1 VIEATGFLF
10 NRLPKNWRLKKF
22 GQILA
27 EPVRNGMYKKK
38 EFHGRGHKIVNMGEL
53 FAYDFISDQDM
64 KRIEL
69 NDKERSKYLLEDGD
83 LLFARRSL
91 VLEGSGK
98 CSLVVDPSEEITFE
112 SSIIRARLNKEDA
125 NPRFY
130 CYFWNSPLG
139 QALRASIATRT
150 AVSGIRGSDLVQ
162 LEVPVPSL
170 STQRKIAAILSAYD
184 DLIENNT
191 GRIAILEQMAQLLY
205 REWFVHFRF
214 PGHEDVEMVDSEFG
228 PIPEGWE
235 VRTLRQF
242 GEVVLGKTPSK
253 RIPEY
258 YGDHMPFIKIPDM
271 HGKIFCT
278 QTTEYLSEKGA
289 ESQKKKTLS
298 PNSLCVSCIGSAG
311 IVNIT
316 TVPSQTNQ
324 QINSI
329 VLQNEPDREFM
340 YFALLELEPTIQ
352 QHGATGATM
361 VNLSKSKFVKLR
373 VAYPDS
379 KTIGAYHG
387 IVYPH
392 FEAIKNLQLQNQVLR
407 RTRDLLLPRLISG
420 ELDVSELAIDVGEED
435 DHGQG
440 NTR

>member
-214 PGHEDVEMVDSEFG
+214 PGHEDVEMVDSELG

-235 VRTLRQF
+235 IAKLSDIADINASSVS
-242 GEVVLGKTPSK
+242 EDDA
-253 RIPEY
+253 PE
-258 YGDHMPFIKIPDM
+258 
-271 HGKIFCT
+271 
-278 QTTEYLSEKGA
+278 
-289 ESQKKKTLS
+289 
-298 PNSLCVSCIGSAG
+298 
-311 IVNIT
+311 
-316 TVPSQTNQ
+316 
-324 QINSI
+324 QINYVTISSVSPGRIEAVESMAFRDAPSRARRI
-329 VLQNEPDREFM
+329 VKHGDIIWSTVRPNRRSYCLILDPALNLIVSTGFAVITPQRVPYTYLYHALTTDEFVA
-340 YFALLELEPTIQ
+340 YLTNN
-352 QHGATGATM
+352 ATGA
-361 VNLSKSKFVKLR
+361 
-373 VAYPDS
+373 AYPAVNTGDFRNADVLLPPTRVTES
-379 KTIGAYHG
+379 FHS
-387 IVYPH
+387 IVMD
-392 FEAIKNLQLQNQVLR
+392 FFDEKQNLHKKSDVLR
-407 RTRDLLLPRLISG
+407 RTRDLLLPRLTSG
-420 ELDVSELAIDVGEED
+420 GVDVSRLGIDTEGVE
-435 DHGQG
+435 
-440 NTR
+440 R

>member
-1 VIEATGFLF
+1 MRRDWRQYRVGDLGRIVTGRTPPTSKPHYFGDKYPFITPSDMDGRKKADSTLRYLSDEGAELLQRNLIPGGSVAVSCIGWQMGKSMMTCRPSFTNQQLNTIIPNEKADADFLYYALSTRREELLSLGAATG
-10 NRLPKNWRLKKF
+10 
-22 GQILA
+22 
-27 EPVRNGMYKKK
+27 VRTP
-38 EFHGRGHKIVNMGEL
+38 I
-53 FAYDFISDQDM
+53 
-64 KRIEL
+64 
-69 NDKERSKYLLEDGD
+69 
-83 LLFARRSL
+83 
-91 VLEGSGK
+91 
-98 CSLVVDPSEEITFE
+98 
-112 SSIIRARLNKEDA
+112 LNKSA
-125 NPRFY
+125 F
-130 CYFWNSPLG
+130 
-139 QALRASIATRT
+139 
-150 AVSGIRGSDLVQ
+150 SDLR
-162 LEVPVPSL
+162 LLVPPLKV
-170 STQRKIAAILSAYD
+170 QRKIAAILSAYD
-184 DLIENNT
+184 DLIKNNT
-191 GRIAILEQMAQLLY
+191 RRIATLEQMAQLLY

-435 DHGQG
+435 DHG
-440 NTR
+440 